1 MTLQQRKPT
10 SSNLRTAWT
19 SFLWYRFILVAKLD
33 LILDHKL
40 EHIHTTNLGL
50 GQVLKSFSFDQLF
63 KQFFVVNFKYD
74 HRTFFFFLFLCAQI
88 FQGWCSTNAIPL
100 TIPKSFLPEVQEEK
114 TAEVQSQPIKPEIE
128 EPAVSSWCSKAK
140 TFFIQF

>member
-1 MTLQQRKPT
+1 
-10 SSNLRTAWT
+10 
-19 SFLWYRFILVAKLD
+19 
-33 LILDHKL
+33 
-40 EHIHTTNLGL
+40 
-50 GQVLKSFSFDQLF
+50 
-63 KQFFVVNFKYD
+63 
-74 HRTFFFFLFLCAQI
+74 
-88 FQGWCSTNAIPL
+88 L